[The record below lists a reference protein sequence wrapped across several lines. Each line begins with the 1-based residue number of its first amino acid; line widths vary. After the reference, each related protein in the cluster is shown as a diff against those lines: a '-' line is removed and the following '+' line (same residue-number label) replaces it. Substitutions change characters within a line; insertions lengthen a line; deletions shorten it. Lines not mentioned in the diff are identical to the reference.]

1 VARVATVSTFPAA
14 FLAAAAPT
22 AALLLAAAF
31 LAAAAPSAAAATM
44 MSAAGDLKLCIG
56 QISQEAIGFD
66 QQFGN
71 SDVRHCVFSLFK
83 KLNPTNQVSI
93 VFYGGLKD

>member
-1 VARVATVSTFPAA
+1 VARVATVSAFPATL
-14 FLAAAAPT
+14 LAAFAAAFA
-22 AALLLAAAF
+22 AALLAALLAA
-31 LAAAAPSAAAATM
+31 LAAAATM
-44 MSAAGDLKLCIG
+44 MAATGHLKLSIG
-56 QISQEAIGFD
+56 QIGQKAIGFD

>member
-1 VARVATVSTFPAA
+1 VARVATVSTFSATLLAA
-14 FLAAAAPT
+14 LLAALLATLLAALLAALAAAATVMP
-22 AALLLAAAF
+22 
-31 LAAAAPSAAAATM
+31 AT
-44 MSAAGDLKLCIG
+44 GHLKLSIG
-56 QISQEAIGFD
+56 QIGQKAIGFD

-93 VFYGGLKD
+93 VFYEGLKD

>member
-1 VARVATVSTFPAA
+1 VARVATVSTLPATLLA
-14 FLAAAAPT
+14 ALSAALLAALSATLLAALAAAAT
-22 AALLLAAAF
+22 I
-31 LAAAAPSAAAATM
+31 
-44 MSAAGDLKLCIG
+44 MSAAGHLQLCIG
-56 QISQEAIGFD
+56 QIGQKAIGFD